1 MLSAH
6 YRNPVNF
13 SHDLMESAKNG
24 LDRILTAVDN
34 LRHLSENAKDVT
46 MTEDEKK
53 IIASIDDIYKK
64 FEDSMDDD
72 FNKQTQYQLYL
83 NL

>member
-1 MLSAH
+1 
-6 YRNPVNF
+6 
-13 SHDLMESAKNG
+13 MESAKNG

-34 LRHLSENAKDVT
+34 LRHLSENAKDVP

-53 IIASIDDIYKK
+53 IITSIDDIYKK
-64 FEDSMDDD
+64 FKDSMTMISIQ
-72 FNKQTQYQLYL
+72 QTQYQLYL